1 MPDLNTDQTQAQLV
15 SLGLTPVD
23 QEDLDEI
30 THRINALRQALAAL
44 EPEELDDEE
53 FSAFDQQA
61 SR

>member
-1 MPDLNTDQTQAQLV
+1 MPDLNTDEVQAQLA

-30 THRINALRQALAAL
+30 THRINALRQALATL
-44 EPEELDDEE
+44 EPEELVDEE
-53 FSAFDQQA
+53 FAAFDQQA

>member
-1 MPDLNTDQTQAQLV
+1 MPDLNTDQVQAQLA

-30 THRINALRQALAAL
+30 THRINALRQALATL

-53 FSAFDQQA
+53 FAAFDQQA